1 MREKYSSHQLKT
13 VILTSCHS
21 GWPHSHYSRDN
32 LIFEKSLTPKLTFYK
47 VKWPLHAKNT
57 DFTILSLSLFN
68 KIFLSKFRT
77 TLFCKIVG
85 AWFEYLFL
93 KRGNASRPEPPLQP
107 NNSAVDEWNRSLIQF
122 RIEWIS
128 WVIDMTNCQ
137 TKLIYNERKNYFI

>member
-32 LIFEKSLTPKLTFYK
+32 LIFEKSLTPKLTFY
-47 VKWPLHAKNT
+47 WPITDLLTQKT
-57 DFTILSLSLFN
+57 RFMKDFTILSLSLFN

-128 WVIDMTNCQ
+128 WVIDMSHR
-137 TKLIYNERKNYFI
+137 YD

>member
-1 MREKYSSHQLKT
+1 MREKYSSYQLKT

-32 LIFEKSLTPKLTFYK
+32 LISEKSLTPKLTFS
-47 VKWPLHAKNT
+47 WPIYAKNT

-68 KIFLSKFRT
+68 KIFLSKFFFRT

-93 KRGNASRPEPPLQP
+93 KRGNASRPEPLLQP

-122 RIEWIS
+122 RIEWS
-128 WVIDMTNCQ
+128 WVMIH
-137 TKLIYNERKNYFI
+137 ES